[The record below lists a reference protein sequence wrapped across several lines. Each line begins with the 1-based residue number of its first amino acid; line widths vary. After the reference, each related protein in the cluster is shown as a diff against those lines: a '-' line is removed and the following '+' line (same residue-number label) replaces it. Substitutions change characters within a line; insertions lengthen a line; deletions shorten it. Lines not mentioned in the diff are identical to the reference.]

1 MAKKFSLIN
10 LSLHE
15 QTTGDIS
22 QNGSFGRELGTETGH
37 IAGFEETQWVWMFCL
52 SLLKRHAKGEKDMRG
67 EVRLSEDSQE
77 ETNIDMLE
85 SRKK

>member
-1 MAKKFSLIN
+1 
-10 LSLHE
+10 
-15 QTTGDIS
+15 
-22 QNGSFGRELGTETGH
+22 
-37 IAGFEETQWVWMFCL
+37 MFCL